1 MMITS
6 LYGMAEMD
14 LVGFR
19 DKCVEA
25 GIGDILLYIG
35 GILGVGTLDIEEDEA
50 TFKKLG
56 FDRVYPP
63 ESDVKKS
70 IQDLAADLKKR
81 GKI

>member
-14 LVGFR
+14 LQGFR

-35 GILGVGTLDIEEDEA
+35 GILGVGTRVFEEDEA
-50 TFKKLG
+50 SFKKLG

-70 IQDLAADLKKR
+70 IRDLCDDLRKR